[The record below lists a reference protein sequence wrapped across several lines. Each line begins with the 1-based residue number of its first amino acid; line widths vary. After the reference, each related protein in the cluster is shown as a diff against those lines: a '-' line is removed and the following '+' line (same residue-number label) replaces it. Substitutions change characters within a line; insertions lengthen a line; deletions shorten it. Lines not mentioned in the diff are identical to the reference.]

1 MRENA
6 GRELP
11 DTLRPFRRDPDDFG
25 NDRLVEEIELPGRF
39 DAGCFK
45 RYTLLLGEQEYTP
58 ADKTE
63 AYLTGTFPNV
73 NHAPLIKP

>member
-1 MRENA
+1 VSLVSRPIFL
-6 GRELP
+6 LP
-11 DTLRPFRRDPDDFG
+11 
-25 NDRLVEEIELPGRF
+25 V
-39 DAGCFK
+39 